1 MKSPAFKN
9 QPGNSSLVWDY
20 SPALPGTAR
29 FGRCAAGASVVG
41 HRTHSSHVCLPSPA
55 SAVLGRCLRHRCRR
69 TVLHTCTCGTPSCV
83 RCRTG
88 ARVPV
93 VPWTAKDAVQCRLA
107 HEYLRY
113 LRRQAGSAGN
123 DNFRLYESCNI
134 RSLRSGRSRHT
145 IRRKIELVVEIV
157 LHAAGRG

>member
-88 ARVPV
+88 ARVPA
-93 VPWTAKDAVQCRLA
+93 VPWTAKDAVQCSLA

-113 LRRQAGSAGN
+113 LRRQAVQAMIISDFMKAVTS
-123 DNFRLYESCNI
+123 DLYGLVDFDI
-134 RSLRSGRSRHT
+134 RFDEKLNLLL
-145 IRRKIELVVEIV
+145 K
-157 LHAAGRG
+157 

>member
-41 HRTHSSHVCLPSPA
+41 HRTPSSHVCLPSPA

-88 ARVPV
+88 ARVPA

-107 HEYLRY
+107 HKYLRY
-113 LRRQAGSAGN
+113 LRRQAVQAMIISDFMKAVTSN
-123 DNFRLYESCNI
+123 LYGLVDLDI
-134 RSLRSGRSRHT
+134 RFDEKLNLLL
-145 IRRKIELVVEIV
+145 K
-157 LHAAGRG
+157 